1 MTVVV
6 LTPQQAVTF
15 MLEQKGLE
23 GQDEA
28 EARARRTSG
37 AHDEWVHCNY
47 TTPGGS
53 VKTKIVRIGNSRG
66 IRIPK
71 PLLDEADLGEEVEL
85 RLAPE
90 GLMIERVESRRRGW
104 SEAAARL
111 ASSHAPSDD
120 PFIPTEFDDADW
132 QW

>member
-1 MTVVV
+1 M
-6 LTPQQAVTF
+6 
-15 MLEQKGLE
+15 
-23 GQDEA
+23 
-28 EARARRTSG
+28 
-37 AHDEWVHCNY
+37 
-47 TTPGGS
+47 
-53 VKTKIVRIGNSRG
+53 KTKIVRIGNSRG

-71 PLLDEADLGEEVEL
+71 PLLEEADLGEEVEL